1 MVAVA
6 VAAALVVPAA
16 AQSLPREVLRTG
28 IGPEREVRAAVSPLA
43 GGAVAAP
50 YLVERYR
57 SGGHVGGAGVRIAR
71 VFFGMPRGLAMW
83 WALLKG
89 SIRARTILL

>member
-1 MVAVA
+1 RLYHRHFFSKESCLFNLFLLGVA
-6 VAAALVVPAA
+6 
-16 AQSLPREVLRTG
+16 
-28 IGPEREVRAAVSPLA
+28 IAAVSPLA